1 MQMVQFRKL
10 HRETLFNP
18 LHPKIIMHIFHTVL
32 RTFAMK
38 LTKRI
43 LTQMT
48 QVYFFKRYFQV
59 IRNASIVARVSL
71 GIVIM
76 RNQKNCFSL

>member
-48 QVYFFKRYFQV
+48 QVYLFKRYFQV